1 MQHKLDLSS
10 KGPHRRE
17 NVTKHSICYE
27 RVTAMVTRA
36 YDKGHVALRDSNYL
50 GNVIRKKTGRR
61 GSYTCT
67 HNVTCACEMGPCTVG
82 ITSPW
87 YSREVALRAL
97 CETGSSIIES
107 R

>member
-50 GNVIRKKTGRR
+50 GNVKRLVAVEVIRA
-61 GSYTCT
+61 
-67 HNVTCACEMGPCTVG
+67 H
-82 ITSPW
+82 ITS
-87 YSREVALRAL
+87 RAL
-97 CETGSSIIES
+97 VKWDPAL
-107 R
+107 